1 MIDKDLE
8 KYYDGYR
15 EMFITSGWKQLQED
29 LTQNASII
37 DSVQACKDNE
47 DLYFRKGQLAII
59 SNLVNL
65 EDQIKAAEEQAN
77 EAEEPE

>member
-8 KYYDGYR
+8 KYYDSYR

-37 DSVQACKDNE
+37 GSVQACKDNE